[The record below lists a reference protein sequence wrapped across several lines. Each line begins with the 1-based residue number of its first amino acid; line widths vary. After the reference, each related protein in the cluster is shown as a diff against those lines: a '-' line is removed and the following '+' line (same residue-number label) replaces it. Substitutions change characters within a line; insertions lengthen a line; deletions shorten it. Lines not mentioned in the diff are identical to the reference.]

1 MREDVRFKINNDD
14 FLLSDY
20 HLCVESY
27 SIGIPEVKS
36 FFQEI
41 PYSNVVYDYTEY
53 FGSPTYSQRTITINC
68 KIMKS
73 TPCWQKIMQK
83 VLELMHGQRG
93 TFSFASDSEWYY
105 NGRISIGT
113 DDHDNW
119 NFATV
124 TLSII
129 CDPLK
134 TNMEG
139 ASKL

>member
-53 FGSPTYSQRTITINC
+53 FGSPTYSQRPITINC
-68 KIMKS
+68 KLMKS
-73 TPCWQKIMQK
+73 TPCWQK
-83 VLELMHGQRG
+83 
-93 TFSFASDSEWYY
+93 
-105 NGRISIGT
+105 
-113 DDHDNW
+113 
-119 NFATV
+119 
-124 TLSII
+124 
-129 CDPLK
+129 
-134 TNMEG
+134 
-139 ASKL
+139 